1 MSERTPPLILNP
13 RTLAMLRWAFSL
25 PPEDPD
31 RDYPQTDWQHPDLAA
46 GLRERNRERVR
57 ERRNAW
63 AALDRCRK
71 CGREIEPERSHL
83 TTCEHCG
90 AIQATGN
97 VVQYEKRKRLGLCPQ
112 CGGELDDPDRAS
124 CSKCRRYRSKWQYG
138 ERPAGAPARCK
149 DCAVIFEG
157 GRRVCD
163 RCAEKRRI
171 AKRVRRARG
180 VSHNSA

>member
-1 MSERTPPLILNP
+1 MSERTTPILNP

-31 RDYPQTDWQHPDLAA
+31 RDYLSDGQDQAFYYRARLEL
-46 GLRERNRERVR
+46 GR
-57 ERRNAW
+57 
-63 AALDRCRK
+63 
-71 CGREIEPERSHL
+71 CGR
-83 TTCEHCG
+83 
-90 AIQATGN
+90 
-97 VVQYEKRKRLGLCPQ
+97 
-112 CGGELDDPDRAS
+112 
-124 CSKCRRYRSKWQYG
+124 CSKINDTPQFANCSACRDYFRKWRYQQL
-138 ERPAGAPARCK
+138 AGAPARCK
-149 DCAVIFEG
+149 DCSVIFEG